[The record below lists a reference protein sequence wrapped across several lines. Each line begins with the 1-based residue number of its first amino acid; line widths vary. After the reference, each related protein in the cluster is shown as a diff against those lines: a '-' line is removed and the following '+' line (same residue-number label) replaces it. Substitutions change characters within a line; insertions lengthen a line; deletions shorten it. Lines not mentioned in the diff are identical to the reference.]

1 MRNITDTPTR
11 FGATPSAGQIG
22 SRWDKTGMMTPQSTA
37 ESVASGITVTDERNR
52 PMTDAELNQ
61 ILPSN
66 GYEIVKPP
74 EGYKS
79 TSQEKGASDEYQ
91 LPSTES

>member
-1 MRNITDTPTR
+1 
-11 FGATPSAGQIG
+11 
-22 SRWDKTGMMTPQSTA
+22 MMTPSSNI
-37 ESVASGITVTDERNR
+37 ESEASGITVTDERNR

-74 EGYKS
+74 EGYKP
-79 TSQEKGASDEYQ
+79 AS
-91 LPSTES
+91 